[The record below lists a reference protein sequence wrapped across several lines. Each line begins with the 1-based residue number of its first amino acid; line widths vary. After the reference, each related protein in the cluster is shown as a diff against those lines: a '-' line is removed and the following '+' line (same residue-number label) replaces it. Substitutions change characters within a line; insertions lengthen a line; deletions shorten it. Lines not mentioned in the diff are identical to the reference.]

1 MIIGITG
8 GTGCGKTTLLNV
20 LKEHGFQVLDLDAV
34 YHELLQDDRALT
46 DAIEA
51 AFPGTVTDGI
61 LDRKKLGAIVF
72 GDKAAMK
79 RLTAITGPAIWAETQ
94 HRLKTHGGHTA
105 IDAIGLIEG
114 GYDKLCDIT
123 VAVTAPEE
131 ARITRLMTRDGI
143 TRDYAKLRIA
153 AQKPQKFYTQN
164 CTYTLENNG
173 NHQDFLSKCLAF
185 LKTLGIMKTD

>member
-20 LKEHGFQVLDLDAV
+20 LKEHDFQVLDLDAV
-34 YHELLQDDRALT
+34 YHALLRDDRALT
-46 DAIEA
+46 GAIEA

-72 GDKAAMK
+72 ADKAAMK

-94 HRLKTHGGHTA
+94 RRLKAHQGHTA

-114 GYDKLCDIT
+114 GYDKLCDLT
-123 VAVTAPEE
+123 VAVTAPED
-131 ARITRLMTRDGI
+131 ARIARLMTRDGI
-143 TRDYAKLRIA
+143 TQDYARLRIA
-153 AQKPQKFYTQN
+153 AQKPKEFYMEH
-164 CTYTLENNG
+164 CTYTLENDST
-173 NHQDFLSKCLAF
+173 QADFHMKCLAF
-185 LKTLGIMKTD
+185 LRTLGIMEAE